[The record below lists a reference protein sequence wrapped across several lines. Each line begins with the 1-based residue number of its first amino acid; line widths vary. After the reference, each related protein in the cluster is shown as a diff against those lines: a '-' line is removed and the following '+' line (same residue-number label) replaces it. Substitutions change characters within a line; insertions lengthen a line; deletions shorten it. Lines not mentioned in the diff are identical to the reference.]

1 MAKQPDNKKRL
12 EKQRQEQ
19 NALNKVYHIFILGIA
34 AECYLLLMYNRYV
47 NGTPQQLLT
56 MASVITWL
64 GYIGAVAFVGGA
76 IMSLVKTLSPIACKV
91 GHWMLGC
98 GGFFAL
104 SSLILYNIYPDGT
117 TFLCVLVPILTVLG
131 LVYYLFQREFFLTTV
146 IMSGSIFT
154 LWVCRKGLGTQN
166 WNTKVT
172 LGAAV
177 VLIGIAAVAFVTW
190 QVEKKNGHWIGAP
203 NVRIFSTNCP
213 YKLLYATYLV
223 CFLTIALAFVVVT
236 TTYYTMWLLGLLLFV
251 QAVYYTTK
259 LM

>member
-1 MAKQPDNKKRL
+1 MAKQPNSSKRL

-19 NALNKVYHIFILGIA
+19 KALNKVYNIFLLGIA

-47 NGTPQQLLT
+47 YGVPEQMLA
-56 MASVITWL
+56 MASLMTWL
-64 GYIGAVAFVGGA
+64 GYIGAAAFAGGVV
-76 IMSLVKTLSPIACKV
+76 MSLVKTLSPLARRL
-91 GHWMLGC
+91 GHWFLGV
-98 GGFFAL
+98 GAFFAA
-104 SSLILYNIYPDGT
+104 SSLIMYNIFPDGT
-117 TFLCVLVPILTVLG
+117 IFLCVLIPILTVLG

-146 IMSGSIFT
+146 IMGGSIFT

-172 LGAAV
+172 LGAAA
-177 VLIGIAAVAFVTW
+177 VLIGLAAVAFVTR

-203 NVRIFSTNCP
+203 NVRILAPNCP
-213 YKLLYATYLV
+213 YKLLYLTYLV
-223 CFLTIALAFVVVT
+223 CFLSIALAFVFIA
-236 TTYYTMWLLGLLLFV
+236 TTYYTMWLLGIVLFI